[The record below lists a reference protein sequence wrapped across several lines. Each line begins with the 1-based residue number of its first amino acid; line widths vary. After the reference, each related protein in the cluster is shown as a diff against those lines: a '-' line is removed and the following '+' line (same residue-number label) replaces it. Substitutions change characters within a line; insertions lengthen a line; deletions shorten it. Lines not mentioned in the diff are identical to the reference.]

1 MKTNYTGTIPLT
13 YSWLP
18 TTGLSNATIANP
30 VVSGGAMTYTLTVT
44 TQNGCKASDDVNIIL
59 IKKAALEICM
69 VGVDSITG
77 KNKIIWNHPI
87 STTVN
92 VVEIFKENTVNNFVK
107 IAEVPYTQGEFI
119 DSASQPNVKSDRYKI
134 SILDSCGLESVQSNA
149 HKTIDLTV
157 NKGTNGSWILRWEIY
172 EGVSASTYL
181 IYRGRDKSNLQLYGS
196 ASGAGTSQLTFTD
209 IGPISGIMYYQVEAK
224 NPNPC
229 DAVNGTSIRSNAAT
243 GSPVGI
249 IEYSNESNFSIYP
262 NPANDQ
268 LTIDVENGV
277 TQNLSLTIYNE
288 IGGVVKTVSIH
299 QIKQQFDISELSN
312 GFYLVELKSLNG
324 SSVQKL
330 TIEK

>member
-13 YSWLP
+13 YSWSP
-18 TTGLSNATIANP
+18 TTGLSNAAIANP
-30 VVSGGAMTYTLTVT
+30 IATGGAITYTLTIL
-44 TQNGCKASDDVNIIL
+44 TQNGCKASDQLNL
-59 IKKAALEICM
+59 NLNKKEALEICM
-69 VGVDSITG
+69 VGIDSSG
-77 KNKIIWNHPI
+77 KNRIIWNHQVA
-87 STTVN
+87 SLKDKVQ
-92 VVEIFKENTVNNFVK
+92 IFKEASVAGNFVK

-268 LTIDVENGV
+268 LTIDVESGV